1 MSWDKR
7 ATQRRPDAPKPRRS
21 DGMHIVYV
29 GITVQ
34 ADATGIAEPEDL
46 KIGDAFRLLPGAVIT
61 FGRSGLCEVTISSE
75 EVSRAH
81 AMVSFLPG
89 SQSRLALVDL
99 DSRHGTW
106 VGERTAPVQQLAAG
120 AEFSIA
126 KAFRFRCQPAPNPSL
141 TSG

>member
-1 MSWDKR
+1 
-7 ATQRRPDAPKPRRS
+7 
-21 DGMHIVYV
+21 MHVVYV
-29 GITVQ
+29 GVTEY
-34 ADATGIAEPEDL
+34 ASAAGILEPRDL

-61 FGRSGLCEVTISSE
+61 FGRSGLCEVTITSE

-99 DSRHGTW
+99 ESRNGTW
-106 VGERTAPVQQLAAG
+106 VGERSAPVQQLAAG

-126 KAFRFRCQPAPNPSL
+126 KAFRFRCQPAPNPSR
-141 TSG
+141 TNA

>member
-7 ATQRRPDAPKPRRS
+7 ATQRRPDAPVPRRS

-29 GITVQ
+29 GITEY
-34 ADATGIAEPEDL
+34 ATTAGIAEPHDL

-81 AMVSFLPG
+81 ALVSFLPG
-89 SQSRLALVDL
+89 SQSHIALVDL
-99 DSRHGTW
+99 DSRKGTW
-106 VGERTAPVQQLAAG
+106 VGERTAPVQQLSAG

-126 KAFRFRCQPAPNPSL
+126 KAFRFRCQPAPNPSR
-141 TSG
+141 TNA